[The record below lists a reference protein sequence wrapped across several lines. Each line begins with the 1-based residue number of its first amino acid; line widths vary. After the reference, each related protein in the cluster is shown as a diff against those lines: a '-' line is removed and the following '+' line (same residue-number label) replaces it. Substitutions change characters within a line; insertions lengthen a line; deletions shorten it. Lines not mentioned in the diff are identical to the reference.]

1 MLGGGGVWM
10 MRWEID
16 NDVLFLLIENT
27 VRFCLTPVSA
37 NITDFKPLIESVNI
51 AEALV
56 VLV

>member
-1 MLGGGGVWM
+1 M